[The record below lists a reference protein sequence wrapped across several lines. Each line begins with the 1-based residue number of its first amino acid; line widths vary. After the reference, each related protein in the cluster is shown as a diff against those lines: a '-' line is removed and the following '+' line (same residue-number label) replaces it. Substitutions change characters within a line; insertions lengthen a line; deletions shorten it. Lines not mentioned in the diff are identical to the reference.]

1 MKFSELGLTKDLL
14 TAIEKHGYEEA
25 TPIQEKTIPLTLDG
39 KDVIG
44 QAQTGTGKTA
54 AFGLPILE
62 MIDTTD
68 TKPQA
73 LVVSPTRELAIQ
85 TQDELFKLGREK
97 RVRVQAVFGGA
108 DIRRQINGLQHGAHI
123 VVGTPGR
130 LIDHIRRGTIDL
142 SQVKTLIL
150 DEADEMLNMGFLDDI
165 EAILK
170 AVPDQR
176 QTLLFSAT
184 MPPAIKRIGVQFMKD
199 PIHVQ
204 IEAKELTTDLVEQ
217 FYVRVK
223 ESEKF
228 DALTRILD
236 VQQPKLAIMFGRTKR
251 RVDELTR
258 GLELRGYKAAGIHG
272 DLTQQK
278 RSQVLKQFKN
288 HELRILVAT
297 DVAARGLD
305 VSGVDYVYNFDIPQD
320 PESYVHRIGR
330 TGRAG
335 AEGTSVTFVTS
346 AEMDYLKDIEKLT
359 KKRMT
364 PLKPATYEEA
374 VSGRL
379 GAATDRVEK
388 LVKRANVSLAE
399 EEINNLVEK
408 YDAQT
413 LAAALLGAVADISD
427 METPVTLSHERPLPR
442 KRGGQGGGRGGYRG
456 GNRNGGRGGD
466 RGGNRREGGRGGYRG
481 GNRNGGRDGGRDG
494 GSRREGGN
502 RNGGSS
508 RREGGNGGQRRSRDF
523 VIRNND

>member
-1 MKFSELGLTKDLL
+1 
-14 TAIEKHGYEEA
+14 
-25 TPIQEKTIPLTLDG
+25 
-39 KDVIG
+39 
-44 QAQTGTGKTA
+44 
-54 AFGLPILE
+54 
-62 MIDTTD
+62 
-68 TKPQA
+68 
-73 LVVSPTRELAIQ
+73 
-85 TQDELFKLGREK
+85 
-97 RVRVQAVFGGA
+97 
-108 DIRRQINGLQHGAHI
+108 
-123 VVGTPGR
+123 
-130 LIDHIRRGTIDL
+130 
-142 SQVKTLIL
+142 
-150 DEADEMLNMGFLDDI
+150 
-165 EAILK
+165 
-170 AVPDQR
+170 
-176 QTLLFSAT
+176 
-184 MPPAIKRIGVQFMKD
+184 
-199 PIHVQ
+199 
-204 IEAKELTTDLVEQ
+204 
-217 FYVRVK
+217 
-223 ESEKF
+223 
-228 DALTRILD
+228 
-236 VQQPKLAIMFGRTKR
+236 
-251 RVDELTR
+251 
-258 GLELRGYKAAGIHG
+258 
-272 DLTQQK
+272 
-278 RSQVLKQFKN
+278 LKQFKN